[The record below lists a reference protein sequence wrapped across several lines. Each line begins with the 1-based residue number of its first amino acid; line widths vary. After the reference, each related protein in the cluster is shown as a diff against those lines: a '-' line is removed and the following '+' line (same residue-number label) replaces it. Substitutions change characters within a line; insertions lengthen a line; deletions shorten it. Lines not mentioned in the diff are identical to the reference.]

1 MIELYKQL
9 EILVDLPG
17 FESLKAALVASVRP
31 PWSYIGDR
39 QFTAPRGGKLVSF
52 RYCNGTLPEVE
63 LFLTWADGTASISNI
78 VPKDL
83 GRLSMAQYNA
93 VLDDFNNRY
102 IQAAAQRLQ
111 LHETVTTAFR
121 DMAEWVGP
129 EAMSRLKLFSDLAPK
144 SSTDNPADRKRWMD
158 FVVAVQKNRVGKP
171 LSAPA
176 LKEWLI
182 NDGWPEVFA
191 EDLAA
196 EYSSVIEWL
205 EYYEIAS

>member
-17 FESLKAALVASVRP
+17 FESLKAELVASVRP
-31 PWSYIGDR
+31 PWAYNGDR

-52 RYCNGTLPEVE
+52 RYCNGKYPEVE
-63 LFLTWADGTASISNI
+63 LFLSWSDGTASIPNI

-102 IQAAAQRLQ
+102 IKAAAQRLQ

-129 EAMSRLKLFSDLAPK
+129 EAMSLSQIWHQKAVRTIRRTGSVGWILLLLS
-144 SSTDNPADRKRWMD
+144 KRT
-158 FVVAVQKNRVGKP
+158 
-171 LSAPA
+171 
-176 LKEWLI
+176 
-182 NDGWPEVFA
+182 GWA
-191 EDLAA
+191 NH
-196 EYSSVIEWL
+196 SQH
-205 EYYEIAS
+205 